1 VIASG
6 CREDAVEKLKAEVSK
21 LEVECAHAKLSVSGG
36 RELMTSPGGLVW
48 LQLGKTMAELW
59 AMTSVL
65 KLPAT
70 GAEIKGVSG

>member
-6 CREDAVEKLKAEVSK
+6 CREDAVEKLKAEVLK

-36 RELMTSPGGLVW
+36 RELMSSPGGLVW
-48 LQLGKTMAELW
+48 LQLGKTLAELW